1 MNIMLSVEEIKN
13 KVSPVAKKYKVPTVY
28 LFGSRARGENHDY
41 SDVDLAFSFEGSEI
55 EHLLDIAG
63 LEIELE
69 ETLGVD
75 VDVSDNEALED
86 EELTFRYIKNNYL
99 NERIKIYDTE

>member
-1 MNIMLSVEEIKN
+1 MLSVEEIKN
-13 KVSPVAKKYKVPTVY
+13 RVTPVAEKYKVPEVY
-28 LFGSRARGENHDY
+28 LFGSRARGENHEY
-41 SDVDLAFSFEGSEI
+41 SDIDLAFNFEGSEI
-55 EHLLDIAG
+55 EHILDIAG

-86 EELTFRYIKNNYL
+86 ENLTFRYIRKNYL
-99 NERIKIYDTE
+99 NERIKIYDAE